1 MMELILIGIISTK
14 SLSPVDIAL
23 ERLKAFGLSDSDTA
37 IVIVVSEQRL
47 YLVRGDGD
55 VIRSYPVSTS
65 KFGIGNRFGSY
76 KTPVG
81 AHRIWCKVGDGA
93 LYGEIIRHRKP
104 TGRIAHIRTDTLES
118 GHDYITTREMC
129 LEGLEEGVNK
139 GDSVDSKIRAIYI
152 HGTADEGR
160 VGRMASYGCIRMKN
174 RDVIELYDLVHV
186 GTLVYIIDDRKL
198 EGADD

>member
-1 MMELILIGIISTK
+1 MTQLTLLITMAIS

-23 ERLKAFGLSDSDTA
+23 NRLRAFGLSDSDTA

-47 YLVRGDGD
+47 YLVKGDGE
-55 VIRSYPVSTS
+55 VVRAYPVSTS
-65 KFGIGNRFGSY
+65 KFGIGNKFGSY
-76 KTPVG
+76 KTPEG

-93 LYGEIIRHRKP
+93 AYGEIIRHRKP

-160 VGRMASYGCIRMKN
+160 VGRMASYGCIRMRNK
-174 RDVIELYDLVHV
+174 DVIDLYNLVHV

-198 EGADD
+198 DP